1 MPAGEDE
8 GKGGSGQSDTSASR
22 SISRPVKWRKP
33 TGIPNSE
40 DYDSGLSYLWG
51 EETLKQLRRF
61 VSNGSIKEKH
71 IKAMATMMGVKR
83 VFNENNDKAGADV
96 RETFE
101 SMLEEWYNQKLFNL
115 TPQFAADELMRVLS
129 HTRCHIDQIY
139 VTRIQNSLN
148 SSINS
153 TLNPDVSHPQNQSSS
168 TPTEEVEES
177 EAAMAVRFDGKSNVE
192 LPQLGEEREE
202 DDKESEEAVGWLC
215 RWCCCS
221 RSHNSKDTT
230 EYIQMEKDGEF
241 QKKPTNK

>member
-8 GKGGSGQSDTSASR
+8 GKGGSGQSDISASR

-83 VFNENNDKAGADV
+83 IFNENNDKAGADV

-101 SMLEEWYNQKLFNL
+101 SMLEEWYNQKLFNFNPDDAK
-115 TPQFAADELMRVLS
+115 TELMNVLS
-129 HTRCHIDQIY
+129 NSRCNIPN
-139 VTRIQNSLN
+139 RF
-148 SSINS
+148 
-153 TLNPDVSHPQNQSSS
+153 VSKIRDLC
-168 TPTEEVEES
+168 ES
-177 EAAMAVRFDGKSNVE
+177 YKQGPSKSN
-192 LPQLGEEREE
+192 
-202 DDKESEEAVGWLC
+202 
-215 RWCCCS
+215 
-221 RSHNSKDTT
+221 
-230 EYIQMEKDGEF
+230 
-241 QKKPTNK
+241 